1 MRYLCFF
8 LLCALLMACGSEE
21 IQQPPPNGGMTQAG
35 RQLSD
40 SVIVLLDEARQ
51 EEAQQLLLTALDSSE
66 TAYNAVDRYFIHA
79 LLTEVM
85 YYAAMNEQGLL
96 SAEKSLQIALELQN
110 STFEGSAY
118 NLIGIIHLNAGRT
131 TEARD
136 AFRKAI
142 KLIPRS
148 HKSPLLSRV
157 DQVMNNL
164 AEVYLNLQQ
173 PDSAHLFADS
183 ALKISNE
190 LGNARAICFAYW
202 GKGEAFLQQQLSA
215 QAKEAYLN
223 GLNRCPPKET
233 DVQLYLISGLLDVAS
248 LQKDPAEIRRLGQ
261 RGDSLLQ
268 TVKEFDFAR
277 SRYLEK
283 KSEALKALQL
293 YAELAETQSQL
304 LKLNAEIRKNREVL
318 NQRQLKAY
326 FDNEKQLFL
335 ANQQQAQQGRELDLN
350 RKIQFILGIL
360 MVALLL
366 LLILLRRWSVQ
377 KHKLERYRFDQQK
390 LKADKERELE
400 LMHERYTTLE
410 NERNRIARELHD
422 DIGSSMSAISIFADL
437 AAKEATPEQTR
448 LQEMLRRTTAKAAE
462 VSESL
467 SDLIWAIYSK
477 NDNWSNL
484 VDRIRNFG
492 FEILTAKGIEV
503 RIEDD
508 FSLSGKVLPI
518 NLKKNLL
525 LISKEALNNIAK
537 YSGATLAMIRFE
549 HYDQTLWLRI
559 SDNGKGFEPESVN
572 KGNGLQSM
580 HSRARALQGQLRITS
595 SPGTGTTLELSIPCS
610 FKAE

>member
-1 MRYLCFF
+1 
-8 LLCALLMACGSEE
+8 MACESKDVE
-21 IQQPPPNGGMTQAG
+21 QPSPHGGMTKAG
-35 RQLSD
+35 RQLGD
-40 SVIVLLDEARQ
+40 SVIVLLDAAKQ

-66 TAYNAVDRYFIHA
+66 TEFNTVDRYFIHA

-96 SAEKSLQIALELQN
+96 SAEKTLQIALELQN
-110 STFEGSAY
+110 STFEGNAY
-118 NLIGIIHLNAGRT
+118 NLIGIIHLNAGRN

-142 KLIPRS
+142 KLIPRGQ
-148 HKSPLLSRV
+148 KSRLLSRV

-183 ALKISNE
+183 ALKISTE
-190 LGNARAICFAYW
+190 LDNARAICFAYW
-202 GKGEAFLQQQLSA
+202 AKGEAFLQEQQPNLA
-215 QAKEAYLN
+215 QAAYLE
-223 GLNRCPPKET
+223 GLNRCPAKET
-233 DVQLYLISGLLDVAS
+233 DVQLYLISGLLDAARV
-248 LQKDPAEIRRLGQ
+248 QKDPVKIKRLGY

-268 TVKEFDFAR
+268 TMREFDFAR

-283 KSEALKALQL
+283 KTDALKALGN
-293 YAELAETQSQL
+293 YAEVAETQSRL
-304 LKLNAEIRKNREVL
+304 LKLNAEIRANREAL

-335 ANQQQAQQGRELDLN
+335 ANQQQAQQLRELDLN
-350 RKIQFILGIL
+350 RRIQVILGVL
-360 MVALLL
+360 MVVLLL
-366 LLILLRRWSVQ
+366 LLVLLRRWSLQ
-377 KHKLERYRFDQQK
+377 KHKLERYRFEQQK

-400 LMHERYTTLE
+400 LMHDRFTTLE

-437 AAKEATPEQTR
+437 AAKEASPEQTR

-537 YSGATLAMIRFE
+537 YSSATLAMIRFE
-549 HYDQTLWLRI
+549 YYEKTLQLRI
-559 SDNGKGFEPESVN
+559 SDNGHGFDPESVS

-580 HSRARALQGQLRITS
+580 HNRARALQGQLRITS
-595 SPGTGTTLELSIPCS
+595 SPGTGTTIELSVPFS
-610 FKAE
+610 FENGNKNS